1 MPPIHIVLAAAAVAL
16 SVPILIYSVGSRMST
31 GLFERRIGSGEG
43 TTDVEGVLLH
53 GSAGER
59 VVAPA
64 VRGMLGI
71 IRRVTPAG
79 LVDALERRMRFAGM
93 TSSAEPMIVLK
104 FVLAAGAGY
113 GAYVYSEQPLIA
125 ALGVFVGFFA
135 IDTIIGVLA
144 RARQEQILDALPQI
158 MDQLTMS
165 VEAGVGFEAAL
176 GRSARAGVGPL
187 NQELRRTL
195 QEMQL
200 GASRTQALRH
210 LAERNDLVDLR
221 AFVNAVAQSEDYG
234 IPVAHVLRVQSQELK
249 VKRRQ
254 RAEERA
260 MKIPVK
266 IVFPLVICIF
276 PALMVV
282 LLGPAALRIQEALL

>member
-1 MPPIHIVLAAAAVAL
+1 MPPIQIILAAIAVSL
-16 SVPILIYSVGSRMST
+16 SVPLLLYSVGARTST
-31 GLFERRIGSGEG
+31 GVFARRTGRGEG
-43 TTDVEGVLLH
+43 GNADAFVFH

-59 VVAPA
+59 VVRPA
-64 VRGMLGI
+64 ALRAYRTVRTI
-71 IRRVTPAG
+71 TPAG
-79 LVDALERRMRFAGM
+79 LVETLEKRMRHAGM
-93 TSSAEPMIVLK
+93 TAAAEPLLVLK
-104 FVLAAGAGY
+104 VVIAAAAAYAGYAYSGNAIVAVLAGFIGFFVVD
-113 GAYVYSEQPLIA
+113 GIV
-125 ALGVFVGFFA
+125 GVFA
-135 IDTIIGVLA
+135 A
-144 RARQEQILDALPQI
+144 RRQEQILDALPLV

-176 GRSARAGVGPL
+176 GRSARAGNGPL
-187 NQELRRTL
+187 NSELRRTL

-200 GASRTQALRH
+200 GASRTEALMH
-210 LAERNDLVDLR
+210 LGARNDLIDLR

-234 IPVAHVLRVQSQELK
+234 IPVAHVLRVQSEELK

-282 LLGPAALRIQEALL
+282 LLGPAALRIRDALL

>member
-1 MPPIHIVLAAAAVAL
+1 
-16 SVPILIYSVGSRMST
+16 
-31 GLFERRIGSGEG
+31 
-43 TTDVEGVLLH
+43 
-53 GSAGER
+53 
-59 VVAPA
+59 
-64 VRGMLGI
+64 
-71 IRRVTPAG
+71 
-79 LVDALERRMRFAGM
+79 MRFAGM
-93 TSSAEPMIVLK
+93 SSSAEPLLVLK
-104 FVLAAGAGY
+104 FVLAAGAAY
-113 GAYVYSEQPLIA
+113 GAYQYRDHPLVA
-125 ALGVFVGFFA
+125 VLGGFIGFFA
-135 IDTIIGVLA
+135 IDTVVGALA
-144 RARQEQILDALPQI
+144 RSRQEQILDALPQI

-165 VEAGVGFEAAL
+165 VEAGVGFEAAM
-176 GRSARAGVGPL
+176 GRSARAGTGPL
-187 NQELRRTL
+187 NQEFKRTL
-195 QEMQL
+195 QEMQF
-200 GASRTQALRH
+200 GASRTQALRN